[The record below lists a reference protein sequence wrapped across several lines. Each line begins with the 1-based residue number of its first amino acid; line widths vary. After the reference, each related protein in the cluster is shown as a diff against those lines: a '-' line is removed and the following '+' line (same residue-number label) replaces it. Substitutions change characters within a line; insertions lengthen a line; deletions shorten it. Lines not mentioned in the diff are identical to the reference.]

1 MTAKELRKYF
11 KEHLVPKKL
20 YALNGSHNKRICLS
34 GSAKTGWD
42 VYFSDKKQKV
52 GNMHFASEADAC
64 TEMKNQIRRIM
75 EVMYGVTWA
84 GVAG

>member
-1 MTAKELRKYF
+1 
-11 KEHLVPKKL
+11 
-20 YALNGSHNKRICLS
+20 
-34 GSAKTGWD
+34 
-42 VYFSDKKQKV
+42 
-52 GNMHFASEADAC
+52 MHFASEADAC